1 MIECDFKFAAPVPWE
16 KTFVAAVEEQAWLA
30 AIAVLHSSGPLSL
43 TRAAASPRV
52 ANALAEFLLGAPLEA
67 VAGLRRHLEPEVFP
81 RDSHEVF
88 RFSALLRLSQAH
100 LELASW
106 FGNRHQLGGAFAHT
120 RLSMTGLL
128 VPRTEKTEMLVAAG
142 LLQFAKF
149 VGRIEQEFAEQR
161 PDLENDPKLPAP
173 PSECLA
179 RSVAM
184 AAGYDPRALP
194 DLIQHCLLE
203 VAASDSLMLSTLQS
217 AFENAHWPSWR
228 GLLALHRLPRLR
240 NLAATLVTENV
251 SMSQGAMDHLRL
263 LSAPRAVG

>member
-1 MIECDFKFAAPVPWE
+1 MIECDFKFPLPCAWE
-16 KTFVAAVEEQAWLA
+16 KRFVAAVDEEAWLA
-30 AIAVLHSSGPLSL
+30 AIAVLHSSGPLAL
-43 TRAAASPRV
+43 THAAASPRV
-52 ANALAEFLLGAPLEA
+52 GNALAQFLLGAPLEA

-88 RFSALLRLSQAH
+88 RFSALLRITQAH

-106 FGNRHQLGGAFAHT
+106 FGNRHQLGGAYAHT

-149 VGRIEQEFAEQR
+149 VGRIELGLMEQR
-161 PDLENDPKLPAP
+161 PDLEDDSTLPC
-173 PSECLA
+173 PSNEWLA
-179 RSVAM
+179 KSATS
-184 AAGYDPRALP
+184 AIGYDPRALP

-203 VAASDSLMLSTLQS
+203 VAASDSLVLSALQS

-228 GLLALHRLPRLR
+228 GLLALHRLPRLQK
-240 NLAATLVTENV
+240 LSAALLKEEP
-251 SMSQGAMDHLRL
+251 SISLGAKHHLRL
-263 LSAPRAVG
+263 LSQPSAAA